1 MSGTLATTVAE
12 APLHLQAS
20 GPLADLI
27 AIAGPLLPPE
37 TPISA
42 DGTLSLD
49 LSIAGTLR
57 APEPSG
63 SLTVRAATASY
74 GDLPPA
80 TDVALTAT
88 VDRTRVMLQTFDAT
102 WQDAR
107 LGPGPAAPATAAA
120 HSGSGSSVGVG
131 VALQASSRASLSLA
145 DCARHGDHSRHAP
158 ALVTPDT
165 VREIEGKMALSITAE
180 ADALA
185 LERVRA
191 SAVVDEVQLTL
202 AGVPF
207 TQVVPTRLQLQDGYA
222 SIADMHWDSLG
233 NAIRVSGGTNITAD
247 ELWST
252 WSSPAGLDLRILGA
266 FAPTSPREGPAQAD
280 FTVSG
285 PLRSPHVVGRID
297 VTNGE
302 LRPDTP
308 RVVASELEGS
318 GSASTTIASRRSA
331 WPAR

>member
-1 MSGTLATTVAE
+1 M
-12 APLHLQAS
+12 
-20 GPLADLI
+20 
-27 AIAGPLLPPE
+27 
-37 TPISA
+37 
-42 DGTLSLD
+42 
-49 LSIAGTLR
+49 
-57 APEPSG
+57 
-63 SLTVRAATASY
+63 
-74 GDLPPA
+74 
-80 TDVALTAT
+80 
-88 VDRTRVMLQTFDAT
+88 
-102 WQDAR
+102 
-107 LGPGPAAPATAAA
+107 
-120 HSGSGSSVGVG
+120 
-131 VALQASSRASLSLA
+131 
-145 DCARHGDHSRHAP
+145 
-158 ALVTPDT
+158 TPDT

-222 SIADMHWDSLG
+222 SIDMHWDSLG
-233 NAIRVSGGTNITAD
+233 NAIRVSGARTLPRTSLVDLVVTG
-247 ELWST
+247 
-252 WSSPAGLDLRILGA
+252 GLDLRILGA
-266 FAPTSPREGPAQAD
+266 FATDIATGGTAQAD

-318 GSASTTIASRRSA
+318 GQGATTIASRRSA